1 MQTENETPQGESENL
16 DAQGIT
22 ESPATD
28 SPSVEESEKLEEGQ
42 SPEAISREEY
52 DKLQKELKKLE
63 MERNHLRNKQE
74 EERRKQLEE
83 SNEFKTLYE
92 ETQAKLA
99 EIEAQKEA
107 EETLKSAQKLRESFI
122 NEYPDEAVRKA
133 AKALIER
140 NPSNIAWGDVETED
154 QAKTQI
160 FEQLDALKETL
171 GIIGSEDTEEPYP
184 QINPNN
190 PATSQGNPELDKL
203 KSLSSDELRKVLPH
217 ADIR

>member
-22 ESPATD
+22 ESLATD

-42 SPEAISREEY
+42 APEAISKEEY

-99 EIEAQKEA
+99 EIEAEKEA
-107 EETLKSAQKLRESFI
+107 EQTRKAAEDLRESFI
-122 NEYPDEAVRKA
+122 NDYPDEAVRKA

-140 NPSNIAWGDVETED
+140 NPSNIAWGDVESEE
-154 QAKTQI
+154 QAKAQI

-171 GIIGSEDTEEPYP
+171 GVLNTEQSDEDYP
-184 QINPNN
+184 EIHANN
-190 PATSQGNPELDKL
+190 PATDQPNREIDKL
-203 KSLSSDELRKVLPH
+203 KSMSADELRKILPIG
-217 ADIR
+217 DTR